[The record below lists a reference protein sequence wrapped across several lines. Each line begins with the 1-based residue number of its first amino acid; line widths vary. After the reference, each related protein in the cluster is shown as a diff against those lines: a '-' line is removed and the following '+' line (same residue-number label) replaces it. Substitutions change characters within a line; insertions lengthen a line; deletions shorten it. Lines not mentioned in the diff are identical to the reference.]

1 MTSSS
6 TVCNICQGSGWKSVN
21 GGAAKS
27 VTRCDCTIQSRSGRL
42 MKQSRI
48 PSRYEHCEFDS
59 FHPELGG
66 TGREKRDQALATA
79 KKFVQEYP
87 LEKTGLILIGPIGTG
102 LTARYPPRP
111 RGAVPGRRA
120 PRRSR

>member
-59 FHPELGG
+59 YHPELGG
-66 TGREKRDQALATA
+66 PGREKREHGA
-79 KKFVQEYP
+79 
-87 LEKTGLILIGPIGTG
+87 GPE
-102 LTARYPPRP
+102 
-111 RGAVPGRRA
+111 
-120 PRRSR
+120 S